1 MLQKIAGRPRTSVRL
16 VTLLTSELVITS
28 APLPPLR
35 PRMKAKIKLPMPEQY
50 GMTSVPSTVP
60 SKPPALIASSRQ
72 IISSEAT
79 MNSARKSHGA

>member
-1 MLQKIAGRPRTSVRL
+1 MPQKMAGRPSTSVRL

-35 PRMKAKIKLPMPEQY
+35 PRMKAKIRLPMPEQY

-72 IISSEAT
+72 IISNDAT
-79 MNSARKSHGA
+79 MNSARNSHGA